1 MSSNSTISVDPRIIP
16 LVRSLKE
23 HTTLNPSQNTASN
36 KIIQD
41 ITSSEKTAKMKFK
54 ENLKENNKIENEKNK
69 TDEIKKSKKPKNSIT
84 RFPNKS
90 NTVIRKKSSTKISI
104 DGSADNK
111 MKSGTADN
119 HQTNINANTI
129 NNNSNKIKI
138 VSKQKEP
145 KINPTSTFHLYPGQS
160 KQNNYN
166 NIKTRSKYVQN
177 LLSDMSIK
185 KYKQNCI
192 DLLKNDNL
200 VKKLYEQAGF
210 EKTNYSYEYFIQ
222 TNFFNRPLFM
232 YKLEMLFLD
241 ESNFIKKNF
250 KENFFKNEIVK
261 YLNEFT
267 SEEIYKKQM
276 DSLKDVFQDGFKTIS
291 NFDLFHD

>member
-1 MSSNSTISVDPRIIP
+1 MSGNSTLNVDPRIIP
-16 LVRSLKE
+16 IVRSLKE
-23 HTTLNPSQNTASN
+23 HTTLNPSQNIASN
-36 KIIQD
+36 KIMKD
-41 ITSSEKTAKMKFK
+41 LSSSENTAKMKFK

-69 TDEIKKSKKPKNSIT
+69 TDEIKKAKKPKNSIT

-90 NTVIRKKSSTKISI
+90 NTIIRKKSSTKISI

-119 HQTNINANTI
+119 HQINGNTI
-129 NNNSNKIKI
+129 NNSNKIKI
-138 VSKQKEP
+138 ISRQKDQ
-145 KINPTSTFHLYPGQS
+145 KINPTSTFHLSSGPS
-160 KQNNYN
+160 KAKQNNYN
-166 NIKTRSKYVQN
+166 NIKTKSKYVQN

-192 DLLKNDNL
+192 DILKNDNL

-210 EKTNYSYEYFIQ
+210 EKTNYNYEYFIQ

-232 YKLEMLFLD
+232 YKLEMLFL
-241 ESNFIKKNF
+241 EEGNFIKKNF
-250 KENFFKNEIVK
+250 KENFFKTEIVK
-261 YLNEFT
+261 YLTEFT
-267 SEEIYKKQM
+267 NEEIYKRQM
-276 DSLKDVFQDGFKTIS
+276 KSLNDVFQDGFKTIT

>member
-23 HTTLNPSQNTASN
+23 HTTLNPSQNSASN

-69 TDEIKKSKKPKNSIT
+69 TDEIKKTKKPKNSIT

-90 NTVIRKKSSTKISI
+90 NTVVRKKSSTKISI

-119 HQTNINANTI
+119 HKINANANTI
-129 NNNSNKIKI
+129 NNNNKIKI

-192 DLLKNDNL
+192 DLLKNDNV

-261 YLNEFT
+261 YLTEFT